1 MTRVLFIARY
11 RDATMR
17 RKIDYLAR
25 EQDIEICYVTPAH
38 WQDDFLRV
46 TQTNEEGT
54 FRQIAISLTK
64 PSDPHRAL
72 FRTIDFTIRRFKPQ
86 IIHAEEEPDS
96 LSALQIVW
104 ARRLFAPGARLCLH
118 TWQNVDR
125 PKSLAVRW
133 VMRQTLAAADLVF
146 CANLDAVA
154 LLRHYGF
161 DRPLPT
167 IPAIGVDTEV
177 FTVCSP
183 HQNSASD
190 APLLGYVGRFIPEK
204 GIDILIQALAILRR
218 TAIPFARLRLIGAGP
233 QQNELAIQAAE
244 LGIAE
249 AVEFVAPLPPT
260 QIAQA
265 MCAFDVL
272 ILPSRTTSVWKE
284 QLGRVL
290 LEAMAC
296 GVPVIG
302 SDSGAIPEVIGDA
315 GLIFPEGD
323 AVELA
328 HRVEQI
334 LTDPELHQQCSR
346 RGIERVQ
353 EHYSQRV
360 LATKTVAIYRQML
373 V

>member
-17 RKIDYLAR
+17 RKIDYLAG
-25 EQDIEICYVTPAH
+25 EQDIEICYVTPAQ
-38 WQDDFLRV
+38 WQDDLLRV
-46 TQTNEEGT
+46 AQTNEDGA
-54 FRQIAISLTK
+54 FRQVAIPLTK

-72 FRTIDFTIRRFKPQ
+72 FRTIDFTIRSFKPQ

-96 LSALQIVW
+96 LSTLQIVW
-104 ARRLFAPGARLCLH
+104 ARRLFAPDARLCLH

-146 CANLDAVA
+146 CANQEAAA
-154 LLRHYGF
+154 LLRRYGVSC
-161 DRPLPT
+161 PLPVV
-167 IPAIGVDTEV
+167 PALGVDTES
-177 FTVCSP
+177 FTPCPSL
-183 HQNSASD
+183 QRLDSD
-190 APLLGYVGRFIPEK
+190 APVLGYVGRFSPEK
-204 GIDILIQALAILRR
+204 GIDILIQAFAILRQ
-218 TAIPFARLRLIGAGP
+218 TTLPYARLRLIGAGP
-233 QQNELAIQAAE
+233 QQSLLAAQAAQ
-244 LGIAE
+244 LGIAD
-249 AVEFVAPLPPT
+249 AVEFVAPMPPGR
-260 QIAQA
+260 IAQA

-272 ILPSRTTSVWKE
+272 ILPSRTTPVWKE

-328 HRVEQI
+328 QRVEQV

-346 RGIERVQ
+346 RGIVRVR
-353 EHYSQRV
+353 EYYSQRV
-360 LATKTVAIYRQML
+360 LATKTAAFYRQML
-373 V
+373 A